1 MSSLMIRASQGE
13 YEVVIDSGLVMRE
26 AEDHHVAV
34 MDPVLVASLAL
45 PVPIIEFEASEAEKT
60 LVGVERLLIEMNR
73 VGLKRGQSFIAV
85 GGGVIQDVSTLA
97 ASLYM
102 RGVSWTYAPSTM
114 MAMLDSCI
122 GGKSSINAGGIKNLV
137 GNIYPPTRVMVDVS
151 LAQSL
156 PIEARVAGYAEAV
169 KICFA
174 GGPATFD
181 RYLEIAIPAK
191 VFGDESVLQETVLLT
206 THVLG
211 VKKWFIE
218 VDEFDKRERLLLNFG
233 HTFGHALESALNFS
247 IPHGVGVAIGMG
259 AAIHFGEHRSV
270 RGDALIDYNRKLAAE
285 LPLGFRALLETV
297 DWDAF
302 TRVLQSDKKGTP
314 RHLRFIV
321 QNSEG
326 DLALEERDRTPAIL
340 ERARAATEEALHDFA
355 HSVGA
360 SR

>member
-13 YEVVIDSGLVMRE
+13 YEVVIGSGLVVRE
-26 AEDHHVAV
+26 AGSHHVAV
-34 MDPVLVASLAL
+34 MDPVLVGNLAM
-45 PVPIIEFEASEAEKT
+45 PVPIIEFDAREVDKNLA
-60 LVGVERLLIEMNR
+60 GVERLLIEMNR
-73 VGLKRGQSFIAV
+73 AGLKRGQSLFAI

-102 RGVSWTYAPSTM
+102 RGVPWTYAPSTM

-137 GNIYPPTRVMVDVS
+137 GNIYPPTRVIVDVS

-156 PIEARVAGYAEAV
+156 PIEARVAGYAEAL

-174 GGPATFD
+174 GGAAAFD
-181 RYLEIAIPAK
+181 RYMEIAIPAR

-206 THVLG
+206 AHVLS

-247 IPHGVGVAIGMG
+247 IPHGIGVAIGMC

-270 RGDALIDYNRKLAAE
+270 RGDVLIDYNHKLAAE
-285 LPLGFRALLETV
+285 LPVRYRTLLNNV
-297 DWDAF
+297 DWDVF
-302 TRVLQSDKKGTP
+302 TTVLQSDKKGTAH
-314 RHLRFIV
+314 HLRFV
-321 QNSEG
+321 VPNSEG
-326 DLALEERDRTPAIL
+326 DLALAERDRTPAIL
-340 ERARAATEEALHDFA
+340 ARARAATEEALHDFA
-355 HSVGA
+355 DSVGA
-360 SR
+360 SE